1 MHNDRNGRQK
11 KTETSY
17 RRYICRWKKVFAAS
31 EECAIRAVEPSA
43 KTWTPEAG
51 SPVIVQT
58 GKGLVRKGIEHPFQE
73 VKI

>member
-1 MHNDRNGRQK
+1 
-11 KTETSY
+11 
-17 RRYICRWKKVFAAS
+17 VFAAS